1 MGAEKKERIIR
12 GAVLHVVVL
21 AILLLIWRC
30 PFYLL
35 FGVPCPGCGI
45 TRAYTALLSGNVE
58 EAFSLNPMFLPAG
71 FAFWYMIH
79 RRILPKRPSS
89 IVEMAA
95 GIAILILLLG
105 SYGYRMISQTGLIVA
120 DVESGLLFRIWEAVF
135 GA

>member
-12 GAVLHVVVL
+12 GAVLHVVAL

-79 RRILPKRPSS
+79 RRILPKRPSP
-89 IVEMAA
+89 IVEMTA
-95 GIAILILLLG
+95 GIAILILMLG
-105 SYGYRMISQTGLIVA
+105 SYGYRMISQTGLIAA